1 MLINYIILRKA
12 FVGSLKYLFTSLEGQ
27 LLGLFSIMLISL
39 VYSMEF
45 LTSQAMFF
53 LAAVVLF
60 ENKKEAK
67 GFGLRKGNWQRLK
80 AHKLTSPFWLITISF
95 FLVLISLLWSEN
107 LKVGFRWIQLKVPF
121 IVFPLLFMM
130 LHRIEKGL
138 LHKLFY
144 FLLILMTVTCIP
156 VLINYLMNYESVN
169 LLLSQGQH
177 VPVPSNHIR
186 FSMLMAL
193 SIVSGGYLFKEA
205 HTWKY
210 KLERWFIG
218 AMLVFLLFM
227 IHLLSVRTGIALLYG
242 MLMFIILAGF
252 LKRGGLLKNL
262 SFVILLLVGPVLA
275 YKALPSLK
283 SKINYSLWDYG
294 KYKEGRAANYSD
306 SERII
311 SIQAGLNVYRS
322 APMIGVGVG
331 DLKDQLKDYYL
342 SKHPN
347 LKMKLPHNQFVTVA
361 ATYGIFGLLLFMI
374 SILSPVFYR
383 KNYKDTLFLAFN
395 LFMLGSMLFESTL
408 DTNYGIT
415 IYLVFLLIGL
425 KILDKNPA

>member
-1 MLINYIILRKA
+1 MRKA

-107 LKVGFRWIQLKVPF
+107 LKVGFRWIQLKIPF

-156 VLINYLMNYESVN
+156 VLINYLMNYESFN

-205 HTWKY
+205 RMWKY
-210 KLERWFIG
+210 RQERWFIG
-218 AMLVFLLFM
+218 SMLVFLLFM

-311 SIQAGLNVYRS
+311 SIQAGLNVYKS

-342 SKHPN
+342 SKHPS

-361 ATYGIFGLLLFMI
+361 ATYGILGLLLFMI

>member
-60 ENKKEAK
+60 ENKKETK

-80 AHKLTSPFWLITISF
+80 AHKFTSPFWLITISF

-107 LKVGFRWIQLKVPF
+107 LKVGFRWIQLKIPF

-156 VLINYLMNYESVN
+156 VLTNYLMNYESVN

-193 SIVSGGYLFKEA
+193 SIVSGGYLYKEA
-205 HTWKY
+205 HMWKY
-210 KLERWFIG
+210 KQERWFIG
-218 AMLVFLLFM
+218 SMLVFLLFM

-242 MLMFIILAGF
+242 MLMFIILTGF

-342 SKHPN
+342 SKHPS

-425 KILDKNPA
+425 KILYKNPA